1 MTPEKKALALIRQR
15 SRFLVVTHVNPDL
28 DAIASQLAL
37 AAYLKGQGKRV
48 MVVHE
53 KPVSSAFCF
62 LKAINQIRPLA
73 SFCGDY
79 DAAIVVDC
87 GELGRI
93 GEVRSIIQDNK
104 PILNIDHHY
113 TNESFGTINIVD
125 SSASSTA
132 EVLFS
137 LLQQW
142 DADLSKEIAYY
153 LYLGILTDTGSFRY
167 QSTTFRTHHITA
179 QLLKLGVDPVKIYR
193 DVYEDLKPKHLFDLA
208 RIIQK
213 VKYYRQGKIA
223 CVSLLPGMLKAHQKE
238 VDLKDKIFSFL
249 RMLKDVE
256 VMVIFSQESTGK
268 VRVNLRSAGSVNVA
282 AIAQKF
288 SGGGHKAASG
298 CTLEQPLA
306 KAQKDVLAQIF
317 KKVPS
322 HER

>member
-1 MTPEKKALALIRQR
+1 MMFEKKALALIRQHNN
-15 SRFLVVTHVNPDL
+15 FLIATHANPDL
-28 DAIASQLAL
+28 DAIASQLAI

-48 MVVHE
+48 MIVHE
-53 KPVSSAFCF
+53 KPVSSTFCF
-62 LKAINQIRPLA
+62 VRAVNRIRPLV

-79 DAAIVVDC
+79 DVAIIVDC

-93 GEVRSIIQDNK
+93 GDVRAIIQDDK

-125 SSASSTA
+125 PSASSTA
-132 EVLFS
+132 EVLFF

-142 DADLSKEIAYY
+142 GADFSKEIAYY

-167 QSTTFRTHHITA
+167 PSTTFRTHYVAA
-179 QLLKLGVDPVKIYR
+179 QLLKFGIDPAKIYH
-193 DVYEDLKPKHLFDLA
+193 DVYEDLKPKHLLNLA
-208 RIIQK
+208 RIIEK
-213 VKYYRQGKIA
+213 VRYSHQGRVA
-223 CVSLLPGMLKAHQKE
+223 CVCLPSGMLKAHQKE
-238 VDLKDKIFSFL
+238 FDLKDKIFSCL

-256 VMVIFSQESTGK
+256 VMVILSQESARK

-306 KAQKDVLAQIF
+306 KAKKAVLAQIL
-317 KKVPS
+317 KKVS
-322 HER
+322 IHER